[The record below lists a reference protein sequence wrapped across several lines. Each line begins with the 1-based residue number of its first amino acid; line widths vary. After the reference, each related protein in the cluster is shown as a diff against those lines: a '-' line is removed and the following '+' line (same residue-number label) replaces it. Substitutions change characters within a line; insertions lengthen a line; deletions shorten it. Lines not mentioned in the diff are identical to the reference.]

1 MPKTDLVY
9 CLLQHH
15 SCKLSR
21 IEKFLLE
28 VKLLMHVCCELSEIF
43 KSKYKEYHR
52 LIKSNLNQDEN
63 MSNIKFMQEMIKD
76 ILSTRE
82 YNLTGIAIHT
92 RIPEEVLFDV
102 ATGMNIEPTF
112 ETSRKIFE
120 LHISVR
126 RNLYDEIMRKVAS
139 AYLVSQ

>member
-1 MPKTDLVY
+1 
-9 CLLQHH
+9 
-15 SCKLSR
+15 
-21 IEKFLLE
+21 
-28 VKLLMHVCCELSEIF
+28 MHVCCELSEIF